1 MSLADDGD
9 AALDWVQS
17 NGWPSHEI
25 DTAFAHRI
33 YTDWLEGIRKERQ
46 DLCSADR
53 WVLLERIFREMTDRY
68 GQTRGKNYAVLLMID
83 LELSAREEGMPY
95 RAITH

>member
-1 MSLADDGD
+1 MSLADDGG
-9 AALDWVQS
+9 AALDWVRT
-17 NGWPSHEI
+17 NGWPSHEV
-25 DTAFAHRI
+25 DTALANRI
-33 YTDWLEGIRKERQ
+33 YADWLEGIRQERQ

-53 WVLLERIFREMTDRY
+53 YILLERIFQEMTDRY
-68 GQTRGKNYAVLLMID
+68 GQTRGQNYAVLLMIE